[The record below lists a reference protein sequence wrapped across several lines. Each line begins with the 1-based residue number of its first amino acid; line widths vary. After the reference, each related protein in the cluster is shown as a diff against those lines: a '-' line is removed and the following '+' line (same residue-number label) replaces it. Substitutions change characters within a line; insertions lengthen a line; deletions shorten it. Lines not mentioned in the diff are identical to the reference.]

1 MKTASKP
8 ATLEQIN
15 AFMACRQFAIAG
27 VSRNPQKT
35 GNALFK
41 EMLAK
46 GYTTWAVNPQAGTIE
61 GQKCYPNVES
71 LPAETGALI
80 VVTPPAET
88 LQIVKEAIKKP
99 IRHIWLQLGAENPE
113 AEMLCHEH
121 NINCISKKCIFMFL
135 DPVKGVHNFHRFFSK
150 LFGTYPK

>member
-1 MKTASKP
+1 MKTATKS
-8 ATLEQIN
+8 ASLEQIN
-15 AFMACRQFAIAG
+15 AFMACKQFAIAG

-41 EMLAK
+41 EMRAK
-46 GYTTWAVNPQAGTIE
+46 GYIAHAVNPHAVTIE
-61 GQKCYPNVES
+61 GEKCYPDVES
-71 LPAETGALI
+71 LPAETDALI

-88 LQIVKEAIKKP
+88 LSVVKEAIKKP
-99 IRHIWLQLGAENPE
+99 IRHIWMQLGAENPE
-113 AEMLCHEH
+113 AEMLCREN